1 MMPFPGG
8 GAARDP
14 RGAGRHRKNNDI
26 KKMPQS
32 RVIGVVLTP
41 TIVKLKHVENLA
53 QTIFF

>member
-14 RGAGRHRKNNDI
+14 RGAGRHRKNNGI

-41 TIVKLKHVENLA
+41 TIVKLNIA
-53 QTIFF
+53 I